1 MGDDFA
7 VHDVASLIKREVLQI
22 GDGYR
27 AKNIELAGHGLPF
40 ARAGNLK
47 EGFKFESA
55 DRVPPATLARVGDK
69 RSQVGDVVFTSKGTV
84 GRFGYVHP
92 QVEPF
97 VFSPQLCFWRSLRTD
112 ELDPRFLFFW
122 FHGNECHEQL
132 TIRKGQTDMADYVSL
147 RDQRS
152 MRMALPPITSQ
163 RAIAAVLGALDD
175 KIASNARLARLARQ
189 TATREFGRSTAG
201 AVEGPVP
208 FLDLVDV
215 IPGRSY
221 KSSELTQEGD
231 TALVTLKSISPG
243 GGYQPGGLK
252 PYSGTFK
259 PAQVVAPGEVV
270 VAVTDLT
277 QAANVVGQAARVRP
291 DPRFETIVAS
301 LDLVVVRPRQP
312 RWSSYL
318 LGLLQSRP
326 WLQQAFGYSNGSTV
340 LHLDK
345 RAFAEFLIREPE
357 AELVNALA
365 DVCDPLYSLA
375 DGLDSEATTLTA
387 IRDALLPKLVSGQI
401 RVPLSDDPEEAVG
414 AATKALAL
422 EAS

>member
-1 MGDDFA
+1 MAADFE
-7 VHDVASLIKREVLQI
+7 VRDVASLVEQGVLQI

-27 AKNIELAGHGLPF
+27 AKNIELASDGLPF

-47 EGFKFESA
+47 DGFSFESA
-55 DRVPPATLARVGDK
+55 DRVPPTTLARVGDK
-69 RSQVGDVVFTSKGTV
+69 RSRVGDVVFTSKGTV
-84 GRFGYVHP
+84 GRFGYVDT

-122 FHGNECHEQL
+122 FHGIECREQL
-132 TIRKGQTDMADYVSL
+132 TVRKGQTDMADYVSL

-152 MRMALPPITSQ
+152 MRVTFPPIASQ

-189 TATREFGRSTAG
+189 TAKREFNRATAG
-201 AVEGPVP
+201 ATEGPVP
-208 FLDLVDV
+208 FVDLVDV

-221 KSSELTQEGD
+221 KSSELMAAGA

-252 PYSGTFK
+252 PYSGTFR

-277 QAANVVGQAARVRP
+277 QAANVVGQAARVP
-291 DPRFETIVAS
+291 LDPRFETLVAS
-301 LDLVVVRPRQP
+301 LDLVVVRPR
-312 RWSSYL
+312 RAHWSSYL

-326 WLQQAFGYSNGSTV
+326 WLQQAFGYANGSTV
-340 LHLDK
+340 LHLNK

-365 DVCDPLYSLA
+365 NLCDPLYSLA
-375 DGLDSEATTLTA
+375 DGLDSESTALTA

-401 RVPLSDDPEEAVG
+401 RVPLSNDSAESLG
-414 AATKALAL
+414 AAVEALNGA
-422 EAS
+422 AP